1 MANKL
6 KRLSGQGHIQEAAR
20 PHLRLRA
27 CCLAQIEA
35 RYADRIPNE
44 KTTFAL
50 SELPTRRFK
59 SSAQV
64 LHSLK
69 A

>member
-1 MANKL
+1 MVNNL
-6 KRLSGQGHIQEAAR
+6 NRLSGQGRIQKAAR
-20 PHLRLRA
+20 PHLRLKTS
-27 CCLAQIEA
+27 CLKQIEA
-35 RYADRIPNE
+35 RYADRTPNE
-44 KTTFAL
+44 ETTFAL
-50 SELPTRRFK
+50 SEMPTLRFK

>member
-1 MANKL
+1 V
-6 KRLSGQGHIQEAAR
+6 
-20 PHLRLRA
+20 
-27 CCLAQIEA
+27 QIEA
-35 RYADRIPNE
+35 RYVDRTPNE
-44 KTTFAL
+44 ETTFAL
-50 SELPTRRFK
+50 SEMPTLRFK